1 MWVLCQWW
9 PCIASVSHWRTHT
22 HMNLHIVSVLCHHPL
37 VGIQAGS
44 PTHSVGESDSEDTA
58 LVLLWYC
65 ARKWK
70 SAPKLYLLKGFPSLH
85 KKKLSCESEFI
96 GYFTLNLN
104 FHMKMAKIR
113 YMKVFEKVISYES
126 RLGRQ
131 QVMAQG
137 SCRPFL
143 REKGSDVLASQD
155 CHYHTTYSTMMVVTM
170 MMTMMVTTTMTMMV
184 TMMATTMMI
193 MMVTMMVT
201 MRLYLIMCII
211 SDCYLQKA

>member
-1 MWVLCQWW
+1 MSLWILCECYVSGDLVLHRC
-9 PCIASVSHWRTHT
+9 HTDGHTHT
-22 HMNLHIVSVLCHHPL
+22 WICILYPCYVTTHWWGYMS
-37 VGIQAGS
+37 GS

-104 FHMKMAKIR
+104 FHMKMAKIW
-113 YMKVFEKVISYES
+113 YMKVFEKVILYES
-126 RLGRQ
+126 RQ

-143 REKGSDVLASQD
+143 REKGSDVVPSQD

-170 MMTMMVTTTMTMMV
+170 MVTMMV
-184 TMMATTMMI
+184 TTMMI

-201 MRLYLIMCII
+201 IRLYLIMCII

>member
-1 MWVLCQWW
+1 MCVLCQWW
-9 PCIASVSHWRTHT
+9 PCIASVSLTDTHT
-22 HMNLHIVSVLCHHPL
+22 HESAYCIRSVLCHHPL

-104 FHMKMAKIR
+104 FHKKMAKIR

-126 RLGRQ
+126 RQ

-170 MMTMMVTTTMTMMV
+170 MVTMMVTTMMIIMV
-184 TMMATTMMI
+184 NRLATTTLQNYMTFILDQSLFTMI
-193 MMVTMMVT
+193 CNHHHV
-201 MRLYLIMCII
+201 
-211 SDCYLQKA
+211 